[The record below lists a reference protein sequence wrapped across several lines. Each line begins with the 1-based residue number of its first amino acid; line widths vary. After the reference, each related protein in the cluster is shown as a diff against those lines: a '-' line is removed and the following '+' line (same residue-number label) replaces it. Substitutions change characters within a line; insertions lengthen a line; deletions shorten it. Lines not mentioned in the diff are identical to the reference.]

1 MILPPETVSST
12 WTGPHWV
19 EATAPVTWALPLVD
33 PLPFPDDEPDD
44 EPDVVPDPELPE
56 DEPDEELDELD
67 VPVDPPVPD
76 TMAGGLAVVV
86 VLEAS

>member
-1 MILPPETVSST
+1 MILPPVTVSST

-19 EATAPVTWALPLVD
+19 EATAPVTSCCLVD
-33 PLPFPDDEPDD
+33 PLPVPGRRAGRR
-44 EPDVVPDPELPE
+44 PDPELPE
-56 DEPDEELDELD
+56 DDEPD

-76 TMAGGLAVVV
+76 TMAGGLAVVA